1 MRDRVSSRRWTW
13 LVWAFFIG
21 VSFISA
27 QDKPQDESAHTREIW
42 DTTLLSKRPAG
53 RTSPTPKAPS
63 VTGDDSL
70 VGITVWRLRPSQSGD
85 QAQVRELLHEDN
97 GSLQFTPERIAANTA
112 LRDGEKVRIS
122 IETAR
127 TGYLYVIDRE
137 GYADGSKGDP
147 FLIFPNLRIQ
157 GGENA
162 VKAGAVV
169 EIPSPGDSP
178 PFFRV
183 HQSRPDQTN
192 EDLMIL
198 VTSKP
203 IPEVR
208 VGRER
213 LVLSKEQVA
222 QWEKQ
227 WKAEAYRLEAVDLV
241 GKPTTLA
248 EKEAGSDGKMLTQND
263 PLPQTM
269 YHCEAAPGNPLL
281 VELPLQISK

>member
-1 MRDRVSSRRWTW
+1 MRDRVLSQWTW
-13 LVWAFFIG
+13 LVWAVFIAA
-21 VSFISA
+21 SFASA
-27 QDKPQDESAHTREIW
+27 QDKPQDEAAHTREIW
-42 DTTLLSKRPAG
+42 DTTLLNKRPAG
-53 RTSPTPKAPS
+53 RKSPTTKPLP
-63 VTGDDSL
+63 VGGDDSL
-70 VGITVWRLRPSQSGD
+70 VGITVWRLRPSQAGD
-85 QAQVRELLHEDN
+85 QAQVRELLHEDAEAQ
-97 GSLQFTPERIAANTA
+97 QFTPERIAANTA
-112 LRDGEKVRIS
+112 LHDGEKVRIS

-147 FLIFPNLRIQ
+147 LLVFPNLRIRR
-157 GGENA
+157 GENA

-169 EIPSPGDSP
+169 EIPSSGDSP
-178 PFFRV
+178 PFFKV
-183 HQSRPDQTN
+183 HQSRPDQTD

-203 IPEVR
+203 IPEVQ

-213 LVLSKEQVA
+213 LKLSKGQVA

-241 GKPTTLA
+241 GKPTTVA
-248 EKEAGSDGKMLTQND
+248 EKAARTDGKMLTQD
-263 PLPQTM
+263 DALPQTM